1 MRDGASVGALLSAA
15 LIAASCLGWKLGGLP
30 FVPFDLFDWIARE
43 LPGSVVTMGID
54 SAVAILGGLHVV
66 STAAAAKTA
75 EQAMAVAAFFTAGVV
90 SGSVLFGVLGLS
102 DEPALLFGTLLGAL
116 LGGSALFVEQRLRR
130 IDSFVD
136 ATWILGLFVAWGLAF
151 GRICDRLRETNAD
164 STGLAPVTLAEGGSA
179 IVALAGVGSRHVA
192 DGRFDRRGFL
202 TRLAWAAGMPTL
214 FTAAWALVIGRGRA
228 GGAGIRWSDGHP
240 LPNAGALVTPVPGT
254 RPELTPLEDHYRVDA
269 DTRAPVIDEH
279 RWRLKIGG
287 LVDQPLELTLDD
299 LRHEEPLHQFV
310 TLSCVSNPIGADL
323 IGTTR
328 WTGVSLQRLLRR
340 FRLQPGATHLR
351 ISSADGFFEVVAV
364 ETIENDPRVMLTY
377 AWDGVPL
384 LTEHGFPLRIYIPD
398 VYGMKQPK
406 WIETI
411 DVIDR
416 WEPGYWVV
424 RGWDREGR
432 MKTTSVVD
440 AVHAG
445 TAAPDPSGRRLASAG
460 GIAHA
465 GARRIS
471 RVEVRV
477 DQGEWRDARL
487 RDPLSETTWV
497 VWRADLPSAAGDHIV
512 TVRSHEGDGRSQT
525 GPLHSKRAKLS

>member
-1 MRDGASVGALLSAA
+1 MRDGALVGALLSAP
-15 LIAASCLGWKLGGLP
+15 LIAASYLGWKLGGLP

-43 LPGSVVTMGID
+43 LPGSVVTIGID
-54 SAVAILGGLHVV
+54 SAVAILRGLHVG

-75 EQAMAVAAFFTAGVV
+75 EQTMAIAAFFTAGVV
-90 SGSVLFGVLGLS
+90 SGSVLFGVLRLS
-102 DEPALLFGTLLGAL
+102 DEPALLFGSVLGVL

-130 IDSFVD
+130 IDSFAD
-136 ATWILGLFVAWGLAF
+136 ASWILGLFLAWGLAF
-151 GRICDRLRETNAD
+151 GCLYDRLRKAT
-164 STGLAPVTLAEGGSA
+164 AECT
-179 IVALAGVGSRHVA
+179 GSRLVA

-202 TRLAWAAGMPTL
+202 IRLAWAAGMPTL
-214 FTAAWALVIGRGRA
+214 FTAAWALVVGGRRT
-228 GGAGIRWSDGHP
+228 GGAGERWSDGHP

-269 DTRAPVIDEH
+269 DTRAPIVDEH

-287 LVDQPLELTLDD
+287 LVDHPLELTLDD
-299 LRHEEPLHQFV
+299 LRREEPLHQFV

-328 WTGVSLQRLLRR
+328 WSGVSLQRLLRR
-340 FRLQPGATHLR
+340 FTLQPGATHLR
-351 ISSADGFFEVVAV
+351 ILSADGFFEVVAL

-384 LTEHGFPLRIYIPD
+384 LMEHGFPLRIYIPD

-406 WIETI
+406 WIEAI
-411 DVIDR
+411 DVIDQ

-432 MKTTSVVD
+432 MKATSVVD
-440 AVHAG
+440 AVDVG
-445 TAAPDPSGRRLASAG
+445 TTARDASGERFASAG

-465 GARRIS
+465 GSRRIS

-477 DQGEWRDARL
+477 DEGEWHAARL

-512 TVRSHEGDGRSQT
+512 TVRSHEGDGTSQT
-525 GPLHSKRAKLS
+525 GPLHSKRAKWSVA

>member
-1 MRDGASVGALLSAA
+1 MRDGAVIGALLSAPF
-15 LIAASCLGWKLGGLP
+15 IAACYLGWKLGGLP

-43 LPGSVVTMGID
+43 LPGSVVTFGID
-54 SAVAILGGLHVV
+54 SAVTILRALHVG
-66 STAAAAKTA
+66 STAAAGKTA
-75 EQAMAVAAFFTAGVV
+75 EQAMAIAAFFAAGVV
-90 SGSVLFGVLGLS
+90 SGSVLSGVLHLS
-102 DEPALLFGTLLGAL
+102 DEPALLFGTILGML

-130 IDSFVD
+130 IDSLVD
-136 ATWILGLFVAWGLAF
+136 AAWILAMFLAWGVAF
-151 GRICDRLRETNAD
+151 GWIHDRFREAHAD
-164 STGLAPVTLAEGGSA
+164 STSSA
-179 IVALAGVGSRHVA
+179 TVALAEVGSHPVA
-192 DGRFDRRGFL
+192 GGRFDRRGFL
-202 TRLAWAAGMPTL
+202 IRLAWAAGMPTL
-214 FTAAWALVIGRGRA
+214 FTAAWALVMGGRRPGAA
-228 GGAGIRWSDGHP
+228 GVRWSDGHP

-269 DTRAPVIDEH
+269 DTRAPIVDEH

-287 LVDQPLELTLDD
+287 LVDHPLELTLDD
-299 LRHEEPLHQFV
+299 LRREEPLHQFV

-328 WTGVSLQRLLRR
+328 WSGVSLRRLLRR
-340 FRLQPGATHLR
+340 VQLQPGVTHLK
-351 ISSADGFFEVVAV
+351 ISSADGFFEVVAL

-406 WIETI
+406 WIEAI

-424 RGWDREGR
+424 RGWDRDGR
-432 MKTTSVVD
+432 MKATSVVD
-440 AVHAG
+440 AVKVG
-445 TAAPDPSGRRLASAG
+445 TTAPDPNGRRFASAG

-465 GARRIS
+465 GSRGIS
-471 RVEVRV
+471 RVDVRV
-477 DQGEWRDARL
+477 DEGEWRAAGL
-487 RDPLSETTWV
+487 REPLSETTWV

-512 TVRSHEGDGRSQT
+512 TVRSYEGDGTSQT
-525 GPLHSKRAKLS
+525 GQLHSKQAKLV